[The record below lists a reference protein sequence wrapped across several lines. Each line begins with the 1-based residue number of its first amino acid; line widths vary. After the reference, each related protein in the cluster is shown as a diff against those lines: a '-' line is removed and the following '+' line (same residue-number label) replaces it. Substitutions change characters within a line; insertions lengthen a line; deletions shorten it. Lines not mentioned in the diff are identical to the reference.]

1 VSSDTTD
8 GTGSRTSGAASV
20 PETTAPPPANAAF
33 LAMTLGRRI
42 REQIDGRLREQ
53 DISLRHLSA
62 LGHLHREPGISY
74 SELARRAH
82 VTAQSMQATL
92 QQLEQR
98 GAVERRTPAG
108 RGHRAEL
115 YLTVEGQRLRDTGR
129 HAIADANTD
138 LLTALPAESHAGFV
152 ELLNRALQA
161 MDGSPKNSAPPR

>member
-1 VSSDTTD
+1 VSSGTTD
-8 GTGSRTSGAASV
+8 GTDARTTETAPASGTA
-20 PETTAPPPANAAF
+20 APPPANAAF
-33 LAMTLGRRI
+33 LTMALGRRI
-42 REQIDGRLREQ
+42 REQVDRRLRAH

-82 VTAQSMQATL
+82 VTTQSMKATL

-98 GAVERRTPAG
+98 GAVERRTPPG

-115 YLTVEGQRLRDTGR
+115 HLTAEGQRLRDHGQ
-129 HAIADANTD
+129 HVLADANTD
-138 LLTALPAESHAGFV
+138 LLAALPAEAHADFV

-161 MDGSPKNSAPPR
+161 KDGPTR